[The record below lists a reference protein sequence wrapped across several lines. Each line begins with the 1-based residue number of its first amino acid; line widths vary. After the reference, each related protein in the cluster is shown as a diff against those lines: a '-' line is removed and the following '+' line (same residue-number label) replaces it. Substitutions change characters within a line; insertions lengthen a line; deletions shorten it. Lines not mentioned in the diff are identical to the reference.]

1 METQEL
7 KNLEASEEHL
17 GSQGMGTP
25 FYEGALCL
33 DVFLSALI
41 PRVY

>member
-17 GSQGMGTP
+17 GSQGMETP
-25 FYEGALCL
+25 SYEGALCL
-33 DVFLSALI
+33 DAFLSALI
-41 PRVY
+41 LRVH